1 MSKMVEIGDKFGY
14 CQVLEFSHYKYKKPF
29 YKCLC
34 NCGNIFSTDKYS
46 LLNGVTKSC
55 GCGIVH
61 YTHGMSKTKIYR
73 IWVSMKERCYN
84 KTNKRYPDYGGRGIN
99 ICNRWLYSF
108 ENFLEDMGE
117 HPENMTLERIDNNKG
132 YELNNCKWATPK
144 EQASNRRNNV
154 YLTYQGQTKLLKT
167 WAKEFH
173 LKEQTLRKRISRKW
187 STKRALET

>member
-1 MSKMVEIGDKFGY
+1 
-14 CQVLEFSHYKYKKPF
+14 
-29 YKCLC
+29 
-34 NCGNIFSTDKYS
+34 
-46 LLNGVTKSC
+46 
-55 GCGIVH
+55 
-61 YTHGMSKTKIYR
+61 
-73 IWVSMKERCYN
+73 MKERCYN